1 MGQYT
6 SCETRAWKKNKIMVI
21 KNNTMYAVYTVV
33 TVHEFGETAR
43 VHEFKL
49 YVKFNFSDI
58 ALLSTRTLELP
69 RLRTKIKF
77 ARKKSSLKANQ
88 KSPQK

>member
-1 MGQYT
+1 MLYQPWVNTHLVKLMPG
-6 SCETRAWKKNKIMVI
+6 KKNKIMVI

-58 ALLSTRTLELP
+58 ALLST
-69 RLRTKIKF
+69 
-77 ARKKSSLKANQ
+77 
-88 KSPQK
+88 